1 LRQWQKVQSLP
12 WQRLKILIKVL
23 DNPIFILKTA
33 FWFSQN
39 PIMKSGVSA
48 AAMDVAT
55 VHTPPNIAREPG
67 ISTKANQSK
76 NNHHFHMQIL

>member
-1 LRQWQKVQSLP
+1 MRQWQKVQSLP
-12 WQRLKILIKVL
+12 WQKLTVQIKVP

-33 FWFSQN
+33 FWFSRN

-48 AAMDVAT
+48 VVMDVAT
-55 VHTPPNIAREPG
+55 VLTPPNIAREPG

-76 NNHHFHMQIL
+76 NNRYFHL